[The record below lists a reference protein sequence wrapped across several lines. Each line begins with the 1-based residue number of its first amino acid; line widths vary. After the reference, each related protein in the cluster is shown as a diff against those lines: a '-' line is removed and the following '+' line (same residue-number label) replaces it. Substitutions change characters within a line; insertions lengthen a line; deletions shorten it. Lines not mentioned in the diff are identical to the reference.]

1 MFLASAVGSCRRKEE
16 NFKMWDKRKLLLAAI
31 VFIALYDKV
40 TARENQLDMA
50 PNAVDDI
57 YKGCRQQAL
66 EKVIHSGL
74 LRQELNHS
82 KGFQRAWSR
91 NSKCSRQIPG
101 GLKEH
106 AAALLAYVNGD
117 AEFIQSFNNAV
128 RTLGGN
134 VSTYENHFSFKSLH
148 FLLMDSMTL
157 LYPKKCKTM
166 YVFAELQ
173 NKPTKGSKVRFGRF
187 LQAYS
192 SYTELKKLTDWDE
205 VVVFNITS
213 CFFVNL
219 GDNICSDEDTA
230 LLSPA
235 EEFTVEDVEEVTDS
249 NESEY
254 TNIVLKHSKM
264 NSTHNCYIFSRSPA
278 DGSAQWSAL
287 AFAAL
292 SLFFLNC

>member
-1 MFLASAVGSCRRKEE
+1 
-16 NFKMWDKRKLLLAAI
+16 MWDKRKLLLAAI

-40 TARENQLDMA
+40 TAETAKQLDMA
-50 PNAVDDI
+50 PDAVDDI
-57 YKGCRQQAL
+57 YDGCRKQAL
-66 EKVIHSGL
+66 EKVFHSGL

-91 NSKCSRQIPG
+91 NSQCSRQIPG

-106 AAALLAYVNGD
+106 AAALLAYANGD
-117 AEFIQSFNNAV
+117 VDFIQTFNDAV

-157 LYPKKCKTM
+157 LYPKKCKMM
-166 YVFAELQ
+166 YVFTELE
-173 NKPTKGSKVRFGRF
+173 NKPTKGSTVRLGFF
-187 LQAYS
+187 LQAHLN
-192 SYTELKKLTDWDE
+192 YTELKKLEDWDGG
-205 VVVFNITS
+205 VVFNITS

-219 GDNICSDEDTA
+219 GDNVCSDEDTA

-235 EEFTVEDVEEVTDS
+235 EEFTVEEVDEVTDS

-254 TNIVLKHSKM
+254 TYIVLKHSKM
-264 NSTHNCYIFSRSPA
+264 NSMHNCYISSRSPA
-278 DGSAQWSAL
+278 DGSTQWSVLAL
-287 AFAAL
+287 AAL

>member
-1 MFLASAVGSCRRKEE
+1 MFLASAIGSCRRKEE
-16 NFKMWDKRKLLLAAI
+16 TFKMWNKRKLLLAAI
-31 VFIALYDKV
+31 IFIALYDKV

-74 LRQELNHS
+74 LKQELNQS

-91 NSKCSRQIPG
+91 NSQCSRQIPG

-106 AAALLAYVNGD
+106 AAALLAYANGD
-117 AEFIQSFNNAV
+117 AEFIQAFNDAV
-128 RTLGGN
+128 RTQGGN

-148 FLLMDSMTL
+148 FLLTDSMTL
-157 LYPKKCKTM
+157 LYPKKCKMM
-166 YVFAELQ
+166 YVYTELQ
-173 NKPTKGSKVRFGRF
+173 SKPTKGSKVRFGHF

-192 SYTELKKLTDWDE
+192 SYTELQKLEDWYGG
-205 VVVFNITS
+205 VVFNITS

-235 EEFTVEDVEEVTDS
+235 EEFTVMDVKEVNDS
-249 NESEY
+249 DSEY
-254 TNIVLKHSKM
+254 TYIVLQHSKV

-278 DGSAQWSAL
+278 DGSTQWSAL
-287 AFAAL
+287 ALAAL
-292 SLFFLNC
+292 SLFILNC